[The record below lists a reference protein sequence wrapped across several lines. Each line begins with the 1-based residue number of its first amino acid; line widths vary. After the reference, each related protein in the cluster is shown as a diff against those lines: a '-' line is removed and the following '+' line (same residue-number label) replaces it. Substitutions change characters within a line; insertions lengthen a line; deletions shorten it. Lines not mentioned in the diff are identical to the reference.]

1 MNNFIAFLSENAYF
15 GAFLTIGLY
24 VMYKQLAD
32 RIKFVLFNPILLTT
46 ATIIGL
52 LVLLNIPY
60 DSYYA
65 AGADVIN
72 WLLTPATVCFAVPLY
87 RQVKVLKTNA
97 PAVLISIFLGS
108 LSSVGGILIMSKA
121 FGLPWELYASLAP
134 KSVTTPIASGIA
146 GEMGGIVGCTVIAVI
161 CTGILGSIVT
171 AALRKLLRIKSDI
184 AWGLATGTSSHAVG
198 TSAVITVSDVAGAM
212 SSLSIAVAGVM
223 TVVIVPLLSV
233 FY

>member
-1 MNNFIAFLSENAYF
+1 MNSITAFLSENAYF

-24 VMYKQLAD
+24 CMYKQLAD

-52 LVLLNIPY
+52 LVILKIPY
-60 DSYYA
+60 DTYYES
-65 AGADVIN
+65 GSEIIN
-72 WLLTPATVCFAVPLY
+72 WLLTPATVCFAIPLY
-87 RQVKVLKTNA
+87 RQIHVLKTNA
-97 PAVLISIFLGS
+97 PAILISIFLGS
-108 LSSVGGILIMSKA
+108 LSSVGGILLMSKA
-121 FGLPWELYASLAP
+121 FGLPWELHASLAP

-171 AALRKLLRIKSDI
+171 SALRKVLRIKSDI
-184 AWGLATGTSSHAVG
+184 AWGLATGTASHAVG
-198 TSAVITVSDVAGAM
+198 TSAVIEESEVAGAM
-212 SSLSIAVAGVM
+212 GSLSIAVAGVM
-223 TVVIVPLLSV
+223 TVIIVPLLSS